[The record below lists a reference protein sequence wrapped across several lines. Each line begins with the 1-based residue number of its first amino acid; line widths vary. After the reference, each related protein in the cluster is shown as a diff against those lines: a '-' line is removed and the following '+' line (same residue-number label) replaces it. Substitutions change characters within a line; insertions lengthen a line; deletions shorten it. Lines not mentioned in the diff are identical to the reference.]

1 MLSPLLLLLLFFS
14 ISNIPNTYAQSKLDT
29 ITDPFK
35 RVECAL
41 FSLQTWYDVTTGIWQ
56 ITGWWNSANIIT
68 MIGNYAK
75 ADPENEQLQ
84 DFARDIFAGAIRRA
98 PTKNPQPGFED
109 GRCNGTSVLSAGSSS
124 HSGYDKYIDPDTH
137 VVRTT
142 YPSGWADFSAG
153 GDYVT
158 ALSKDASNFTNENS
172 PFTPNPSDW
181 LDGFYDDDLWWAL
194 AWINAYD
201 ITQDQSYLTLAE
213 GIFRGV
219 TKAWP
224 TTCSNGGIR
233 WRCQKDYVNAIANE
247 LFFSTAAH
255 LATRIG
261 DDGNDV
267 YVEWAQRSL
276 QWFLKT
282 GMINENSTIND
293 GLTIEC
299 VNNNSV

>member
-1 MLSPLLLLLLFFS
+1 MLSSFLFLPLLLGL
-14 ISNIPNTYAQSKLDT
+14 SNIPNTYAQSTPDI

-35 RVECAL
+35 RVDCAL
-41 FSLQTWYDVTTGIWQ
+41 ASLQTWYDFTTGIWT
-56 ITGWWNSANIIT
+56 TGWWNSANIMT
-68 MIGNYAK
+68 TIGNYAK
-75 ADPENEQLQ
+75 ANPDNVQLQ
-84 DFARDIFAGAIRRA
+84 GLARDILANAIRKA
-98 PTKNPQPGFED
+98 ATKNPQPGFED
-109 GRCNGTSVLSAGSSS
+109 GRCNETSVFSADSSS

-142 YPSGWADFSAG
+142 YPSGWANFSAG
-153 GDYVT
+153 ADDAT
-158 ALSKDASNFTNENS
+158 ALSTHTSNSTNANS
-172 PFTPNPSDW
+172 TFTPNPSDW

-201 ITQDQSYLTLAE
+201 LTQDKSYLTLAE

-224 TTCSNGGIR
+224 TTCSDGGIW

-255 LATRIG
+255 LANRIG
-261 DDGNDV
+261 GNGKVV
-267 YVEWAQRSL
+267 YVDWAQRSL

-282 GMINENSTIND
+282 GMINGNSTIND
-293 GLTIEC
+293 GLTVGC